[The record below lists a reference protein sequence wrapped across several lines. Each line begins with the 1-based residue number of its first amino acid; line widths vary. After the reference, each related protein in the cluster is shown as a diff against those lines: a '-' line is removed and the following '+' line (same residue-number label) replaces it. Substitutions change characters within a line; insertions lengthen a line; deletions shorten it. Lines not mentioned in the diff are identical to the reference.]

1 MIAYKGFLPGL
12 ICRDYQFKMGL
23 NVTEKANCAHNGFHC
38 AEDPLDCLSY
48 YGDIN
53 HAEYYIVDA
62 GGDIDEDGVDS
73 KISCTELTILK
84 RLTKKELF
92 LHGLAFMA
100 DHPKRKWNSNIKA
113 DKAEAWNGYA
123 AVRGADPTGMSFAVR
138 FMTAVEKYAL
148 TIGACIASG
157 KHAGF
162 PVIPATIVTVAI
174 RQAGSM
180 ARAFPAWNRRSCSA
194 LALCSGYAPIR

>member
-12 ICRDYQFKMGL
+12 ICRGYQFRMGL

-38 AEDPLDCLSY
+38 AEDPLDCLRY

-100 DHPKRKWNSNIKA
+100 DHPKRKWNSNIKV

-123 AVRGADPTGMSFAVR
+123 AVRGADPIAKRGLGTAMYLLLQKRTALPAASSRSWWRRLTG
-138 FMTAVEKYAL
+138 K
-148 TIGACIASG
+148 
-157 KHAGF
+157 
-162 PVIPATIVTVAI
+162 
-174 RQAGSM
+174 
-180 ARAFPAWNRRSCSA
+180 RSNQEFGMEWS
-194 LALCSGYAPIR
+194 LKKGMVN

>member
-12 ICRDYQFKMGL
+12 ICRGYQFQMGL
-23 NVTEKANCAHNGFHC
+23 NVTEKANCAQNGFHC

-48 YGDIN
+48 YSDVD

-62 GGDIDEDGVDS
+62 GGDIDEDAVDS

-100 DHPKRKWNSNIKA
+100 DHPKRKRNSHVQK
-113 DKAEAWNGYA
+113 DKAVAWSGYA
-123 AVRGADPTGMSFAVR
+123 AVRGADPIAKGGQKGDVLAFAKEHATTGLIQQIV
-138 FMTAVEKYAL
+138 
-148 TIGACIASG
+148 G
-157 KHAGF
+157 
-162 PVIPATIVTVAI
+162 ATIDGKTLLPGIWYGADLEKRMV
-174 RQAGSM
+174 
-180 ARAFPAWNRRSCSA
+180 N
-194 LALCSGYAPIR
+194 